1 MALRRELER
10 VAEMRRALPPGGEPP
25 EDYVFE
31 RTAAH
36 GRPEQVR
43 LSELFEGR
51 PSIVLYSYMYGPERD
66 VPCNGCTHLLDAIDG
81 AAPWPTASITSSAA
95 LSPGSSLCGSNR
107 SEEHTSELQSLM
119 RTSYAVFRLKKKK
132 NI

>member
-81 AAPWPTASITSSAA
+81 AA
-95 LSPGSSLCGSNR
+95 R
-107 SEEHTSELQSLM
+107 SEEHPSERQSPM
-119 RTSYAVFRLKKKK
+119 RISYAVILLKK
-132 NI
+132 

>member
-66 VPCNGCTHLLDAIDG
+66 VPCNGCPHLLDAIDG
-81 AAPWPTASITSSAA
+81 AARHANPALPLYALGRASGRAREC
-95 LSPGSSLCGSNR
+95 P
-107 SEEHTSELQSLM
+107 
-119 RTSYAVFRLKKKK
+119 YV
-132 NI
+132 

>member
-1 MALRRELER
+1 
-10 VAEMRRALPPGGEPP
+10 MRRALPPGGEPP

-51 PSIVLYSYMYGPERD
+51 HSIVLYSYMYGPERD
-66 VPCNGCTHLLDAIDG
+66 VPCNGCTHMLDAIDG
-81 AAPWPTASITSSAA
+81 DARHANQLLPLYVVSSSPLAPLRALGWNSRWSFSNFLSATGKSVSRHFLA
-95 LSPGSSLCGSNR
+95 THHPSPQPKQ
-107 SEEHTSELQSLM
+107 T
-119 RTSYAVFRLKKKK
+119 
-132 NI
+132 

>member
-51 PSIVLYSYMYGPERD
+51 PSLVLYSYMYGPERD
-66 VPCNGCTHLLDAIDG
+66 VPCNGCTHLLDAID
-81 AAPWPTASITSSAA
+81 SAA
-95 LSPGSSLCGSNR
+95 RHANQVLQLYVVTRSPLARRGAWG
-107 SEEHTSELQSLM
+107 
-119 RTSYAVFRLKKKK
+119 RTPGWRFFIVLHAGGQRF
-132 NI
+132 